1 MLLKKKKNE
10 FLFSNEVTDFYM
22 TTIGVQSQLHCVP
35 HLNHKISFVWHRAIP
50 HDPQISHLP
59 LSSTL
64 PVKPRHALPLT
75 MAFSAVA
82 PPVVPPPHHRLRLP
96 LNRRSLLFLSS
107 SFPLTGPLISSSAAG
122 AAVPPQPDTTVTD
135 RVFLDFSF
143 CPSYF
148 LSRTL
153 GENDLTL
160 CPDAEPLGRLVLG
173 LYGNLV
179 PITVSNFKAMC
190 SGASGSTYKGTLVQK
205 IFPGQFF
212 VAGRQGRRDKG
223 EVRPPAELVRNTETV
238 DSRAFLLEHSRAGVV
253 SLCLSEND
261 DDDDLKLSPNYHNV
275 EFLIT
280 TGPGPC
286 PQLDSKNIVFGSV
299 LEELYKEVHLT
310 LTKSQILLDL
320 NRLDVVTTIAS
331 IPTFKPGEQ
340 VRQYNDFAEF
350 IGDGRAKSARAIWN
364 KPLKTL
370 YISDCGVL
378 KVAKPTL
385 TPTLP

>member
-1 MLLKKKKNE
+1 
-10 FLFSNEVTDFYM
+10 
-22 TTIGVQSQLHCVP
+22 
-35 HLNHKISFVWHRAIP
+35 
-50 HDPQISHLP
+50 
-59 LSSTL
+59 
-64 PVKPRHALPLT
+64 
-75 MAFSAVA
+75 MACSAAA

-107 SFPLTGPLISSSAAG
+107 SLPLTGPLISSSAAG
-122 AAVPPQPDTTVTD
+122 AAVPLQPDTTVTD
-135 RVFLDFSF
+135 RVFLEFSF

-153 GENDLTL
+153 GENDLSL

-261 DDDDLKLSPNYHNV
+261 DDDDLKLNSNYHNV

-299 LEELYKEVHLT
+299 LEG
-310 LTKSQILLDL
+310 
-320 NRLDVVTTIAS
+320 LDVVTTIAS

-350 IGDGRAKSARAIWN
+350 IGDGRAKTARAIWN
-364 KPLKTL
+364 RPLKTL
-370 YISDCGVL
+370 YISDCGIL

-385 TPTLP
+385 SPTLP